1 MKKLISVLTTTSL
14 LISSIS
20 TISCTYTRNFTYDVT
35 NQMKMYMDISSIAAQ
50 SAILSSSDSD
60 DKSFGNIST
69 DYSLQTFAQ
78 TEIKNLFKGQ
88 SLNLMNKFVLDK
100 NKRKDDKL
108 TYENQFKSMFGDLS
122 NKRWT
127 ETLKNIM
134 PEINTPKTPKFNWND
149 NKTKTTA
156 NSLISTLTLISGG
169 LAIASDDMTAQQ
181 QGSIIGNVLAD
192 KNGLLESTVFT
203 KKDGKTFFSDL
214 INTLNK
220 FTDPTKEN
228 NKSNTLYIVYD
239 LLKHATDN
247 PAWLNAVKND
257 TKITDILSNA
267 SKVFWDSIIIKPEA
281 GKEQSIDW
289 MNVAKKGINLL
300 KAVAVYQ
307 KAIES
312 KEEQITPENYKSF
325 SRTKIFSTTISNSEF
340 LKNILDLKIE
350 DVYKEFNKDIDKIKQ
365 NINSINIKSIL
376 NFIRSRLTT
385 DENGYN
391 LQKVLVLL
399 FGSPDEKNIKQAPI
413 FSNFYQRV
421 SEINILAKVELPEVL
436 KPILPIVQ
444 FLIQNEV
451 FEGLIPAFQ
460 KDLVDQAKTQ
470 EFKKSYAKINELVK
484 LGIFVA
490 GISGKLQNADKIS
503 AFLLG
508 QGWEEFVENP
518 YVALYKGKNF
528 FNDVFALINE
538 IKGVDFIPDEIAKNL
553 LNIKTVLNVK
563 LDKII
568 DFVAKKIN
576 KDKGIDGLQ
585 FLYALR
591 DKTIHEIIDDICN
604 YFKVDDKEIKYILN
618 LLNIKALVDRI
629 FNSNITLTF
638 KNKEQNAQ
646 SFKTNNSISTIIT
659 LLGLTENN
667 SDNVSLEI
675 QDNNVFSPQDIDQ
688 IKKSVENK
696 KYALAGT
703 IMLGFNPNH
712 PNKFVEKSILEAL
725 SWLFGHRDPKQDLD
739 TNTTRKTT
747 KALINS
753 YLDLVNWFTN
763 ESIAKYEKDN
773 LSGSLDQNKWK
784 THFLGIEGDINN
796 PSEIVTIKYELS
808 YGDKKYNIEVS
819 NSTDINESWKFKKIE
834 LKD

>member
-1 MKKLISVLTTTSL
+1 
-14 LISSIS
+14 
-20 TISCTYTRNFTYDVT
+20 
-35 NQMKMYMDISSIAAQ
+35 
-50 SAILSSSDSD
+50 
-60 DKSFGNIST
+60 
-69 DYSLQTFAQ
+69 
-78 TEIKNLFKGQ
+78 
-88 SLNLMNKFVLDK
+88 
-100 NKRKDDKL
+100 
-108 TYENQFKSMFGDLS
+108 
-122 NKRWT
+122 
-127 ETLKNIM
+127 
-134 PEINTPKTPKFNWND
+134 
-149 NKTKTTA
+149 
-156 NSLISTLTLISGG
+156 
-169 LAIASDDMTAQQ
+169 
-181 QGSIIGNVLAD
+181 
-192 KNGLLESTVFT
+192 
-203 KKDGKTFFSDL
+203 
-214 INTLNK
+214 
-220 FTDPTKEN
+220 
-228 NKSNTLYIVYD
+228 
-239 LLKHATDN
+239 
-247 PAWLNAVKND
+247 
-257 TKITDILSNA
+257 
-267 SKVFWDSIIIKPEA
+267 
-281 GKEQSIDW
+281 

-725 SWLFGHRDPKQDLD
+725 S
-739 TNTTRKTT
+739 
-747 KALINS
+747 
-753 YLDLVNWFTN
+753 
-763 ESIAKYEKDN
+763 
-773 LSGSLDQNKWK
+773 
-784 THFLGIEGDINN
+784 
-796 PSEIVTIKYELS
+796 
-808 YGDKKYNIEVS
+808 
-819 NSTDINESWKFKKIE
+819 
-834 LKD
+834 